1 MCLRLYFYCVGMI
14 MKILERIYWYDYLRV
29 NIFYFKKVCK
39 ILGSFISIEWLK
51 ILKKKWN
58 KIVFLILFVERVIV
72 CGINNLMIIIKNNC
86 FYYIKEVFR
95 NFMILVFIM

>member
-29 NIFYFKKVCK
+29 NIFYFKKFCK

-58 KIVFLILFVERVIV
+58 KIVFLILFVDRVIV
-72 CGINNLMIIIKNNC
+72 CGVNNFFIIVKKEIMIIIKNN
-86 FYYIKEVFR
+86 FF
-95 NFMILVFIM
+95 